1 MRPRPDFSHSQPL
14 ADVTFPPRAH
24 YLDFIRGA
32 TVVLVVVYHVFFA
45 RNHVLGFGGLLP
57 TNGPG
62 FGDALTTFV
71 YPWLMFSLFL
81 VAGISARLSLN
92 RRSNREFFGER
103 TTKLLV
109 PSTLG
114 VLAFHSW
121 TLGVLT
127 TTSAPGLVDPSIPS
141 FVFPVVC
148 VLGGQGPL
156 WFAQLLFLYSAL
168 LALFRRG
175 STNRATVAIS
185 SVTTDKFSG
194 EASLR
199 STFAWTLFFAA
210 ATLGVWGSA
219 QVLNTPVI
227 TVYRFGIYGFA
238 FFLGY
243 LVFHRADVE
252 AALVRTRWF
261 WGVCALYFGFLYF
274 RRFFGANYADA
285 PVLRHWLT
293 NVYAWTATLAILGF
307 AKRYV
312 DRPTRFTTFLARTS
326 FGLYVFHMFFVYAA
340 TLLFARFC
348 DVPAPLEIALV
359 AAVSFAGSYATY
371 FAVRRVPGLRFLVL
385 GPRRRDFERK
395 IGETGKKSSFFGKN

>member
-1 MRPRPDFSHSQPL
+1 MKPQPL
-14 ADVTFPPRAH
+14 ADVNLPPRAH

-45 RNHVLGFGGLLP
+45 RNHVLNFGGLVP

-62 FGDALTTFV
+62 FADALTTFV

-81 VAGISARLSLN
+81 VAGVSARLSLH
-92 RRSNREFFGER
+92 RRSNREFLGER
-103 TTKLLV
+103 TTKLLI

-127 TTSAPGLVDPSIPS
+127 TTSAPGLADAPLPTP
-141 FVFPVVC
+141 VFALIC

-168 LALFRRG
+168 LVCFRRRV
-175 STNRATVAIS
+175 SKNATLADS
-185 SVTTDKFSG
+185 SVAQPAAVKTS
-194 EASLR
+194 R
-199 STFAWTLFFAA
+199 SSTLAWTLFFAA
-210 ATLGVWGSA
+210 TTFGVWGSA
-219 QVLNTPVI
+219 QVLNAPLI

-243 LVFHRADVE
+243 LVFHRASVE
-252 AALVRTRWF
+252 TALVRTRWL
-261 WGVCALYFGFLYF
+261 WGVCALSFGVLYF
-274 RRFFGANYADA
+274 RRFFGENYADA

-293 NVYAWTATLAILGF
+293 NAYAWTATLAILAF
-307 AKRYV
+307 SKRYA
-312 DRPTRFTTFLARTS
+312 DRPTRLTAFLARTS

-340 TLLFARFC
+340 TLVFAQFF
-348 DVPAPLEIALV
+348 DFPEPLEIALV
-359 AAVSFAGSYATY
+359 AVATFAGSYATY
-371 FAVRRVPGLRFLVL
+371 FVVRRVPVWRFLVL
-385 GPRRRDFERK
+385 GLRGLKIKPRR
-395 IGETGKKSSFFGKN
+395 

>member
-14 ADVTFPPRAH
+14 ADVSFPPRSY

-62 FGDALTTFV
+62 FGDAFTTFV

-103 TTKLLV
+103 TAKLLV

-114 VLAFHSW
+114 VLVFHSW

-127 TTSAPGLVDPSIPS
+127 TTSAPGLADAPLPTP
-141 FVFPVVC
+141 VFALIC
-148 VLGGQGPL
+148 ILGGQGPL
-156 WFAQLLFLYSAL
+156 WFAQLLFVYSAL
-168 LALFRRG
+168 LVLFRRRPQ
-175 STNRATVAIS
+175 NRATVANP
-185 SVTTDKFSG
+185 SVTTAESSG

-219 QVLNTPVI
+219 QILNTPVI

-252 AALVRTRWF
+252 TALVRTRWL
-261 WGVCALYFGFLYF
+261 WGVCALCFGVLYF
-274 RRFFGANYADA
+274 RRFFGANYADG

-307 AKRYV
+307 AKRYA
-312 DRPTRFTTFLARTS
+312 DRPTRFTMFFARTS

-348 DVPAPLEIALV
+348 DVPEPLEIAFV
-359 AAVSFAGSYATY
+359 AAASFAGSYATY
-371 FAVRRVPGLRFLVL
+371 FAVRRVPGLRFVVL
-385 GPRRRDFERK
+385 GLRRRDGERK

>member
-1 MRPRPDFSHSQPL
+1 MKLQPL
-14 ADVTFPPRAH
+14 ADTKLTPRSH

-45 RNHVLGFGGLLP
+45 RNYVLGFGGLLP

-92 RRSNREFFGER
+92 RRSNREFFRER
-103 TTKLLV
+103 TAKLLV

-114 VLAFHSW
+114 VLVFHSW
-121 TLGVLT
+121 TLGLIT
-127 TTSAPGLVDPSIPS
+127 TASAPGLVDPSIPS
-141 FVFPVVC
+141 FVFPIVC

-156 WFAQLLFLYSAL
+156 WFAQLLFVYSAL
-168 LALFRRG
+168 LVLFRRRPAR
-175 STNRATVAIS
+175 TATVAKSEVAS
-185 SVTTDKFSG
+185 SRDSD
-194 EASLR
+194 EASLF
-199 STFAWTLFFAA
+199 STFVWTLFFVA

-219 QVLNTPVI
+219 QVLNAPVI

-238 FFLGY
+238 FLLGY

-261 WGVCALYFGFLYF
+261 WGVCALVFGVVYF
-274 RRFFGANYADA
+274 RRFFGANYADG

>member
-1 MRPRPDFSHSQPL
+1 MKPTSPL
-14 ADVTFPPRAH
+14 AVESVPTRAH

-57 TNGPG
+57 TNAPG
-62 FGDALTTFV
+62 FADALTTFV

-81 VAGISARLSLN
+81 VAGVSARYSLN
-92 RRSNREFFGER
+92 RRANREFFRER

-121 TLGVLT
+121 TLGALT
-127 TTSAPGLVDPSIPS
+127 TASAPGLVDPSIPAV
-141 FVFPVVC
+141 VFPIVC

-168 LALFRRG
+168 LVLFRRRSPNG
-175 STNRATVAIS
+175 ATDAQS
-185 SVTTDKFSG
+185 SVSQPNVAPSVSSG
-194 EASLR
+194 EASLS

-210 ATLGVWGSA
+210 ATFGVWGAA
-219 QVLNTPVI
+219 QVLNAPVI
-227 TVYRFGIYGFA
+227 TVYRFGIYAFA

-243 LVFHRADVE
+243 LVFWRPSVE
-252 AALVRTRWF
+252 TALVRTRLF
-261 WGVCALYFGFLYF
+261 WGVGAIFFSVLYF

-285 PVLRHWLT
+285 AVLQCFLT
-293 NVYAWTATLAILGF
+293 NAYAWTATLAILGF
-307 AKRYV
+307 SKRYV
-312 DRPTRFTTFLARTS
+312 DRPTRLTAFLARTS

-340 TLLFARFC
+340 TLLVARFC
-348 DVPAPLEIALV
+348 DVPEALEISLV
-359 AAVSFAGSYATY
+359 AVATFAGSYAIY
-371 FAVRRVPGLRFLVL
+371 FVVRRVPVLRFLVL
-385 GPRRRDFERK
+385 GLRARAVERK
-395 IGETGKKSSFFGKN
+395 VSENG

>member
-1 MRPRPDFSHSQPL
+1 MKPQPL
-14 ADVTFPPRAH
+14 ADVNLPPRAH

-45 RNHVLGFGGLLP
+45 RNCVLGFGGLLP

-62 FGDALTTFV
+62 FADALTTFV

-81 VAGISARLSLN
+81 VAGVSARLSLH
-92 RRSNREFFGER
+92 RRSNREFLGER
-103 TTKLLV
+103 TTKLLI

-127 TTSAPGLVDPSIPS
+127 TTSAPGLADAPLPTP
-141 FVFPVVC
+141 VFALIC

-168 LALFRRG
+168 LVCFRR
-175 STNRATVAIS
+175 RANANATLADS
-185 SVTTDKFSG
+185 SVAQNAVKPSR
-194 EASLR
+194 S

-210 ATLGVWGSA
+210 TTFGVWGSA
-219 QVLNTPVI
+219 QVLNAPVI

-243 LVFHRADVE
+243 LVFHRASVE
-252 AALVRTRWF
+252 AALVRTRWL
-261 WGVCALYFGFLYF
+261 WGVCALSFGVLYF
-274 RRFFGANYADA
+274 RRFFGENYADA

-293 NVYAWTATLAILGF
+293 NAYAWTATLAILAF
-307 AKRYV
+307 SKRYA
-312 DRPTRFTTFLARTS
+312 DRPTRLTAFLARTS
-326 FGLYVFHMFFVYAA
+326 FGLYVFHMFFVYAT
-340 TLLFARFC
+340 TLVFARFF
-348 DVPAPLEIALV
+348 DVLEPLEIALV
-359 AAVSFAGSYATY
+359 AAASFAGSYATY
-371 FAVRRVPGLRFLVL
+371 FVVRRVPVLRFLVL
-385 GPRRRDFERK
+385 GLRGLKIKPRR
-395 IGETGKKSSFFGKN
+395 

>member
-1 MRPRPDFSHSQPL
+1 MRPRPDFPHSQPL
-14 ADVTFPPRAH
+14 ADVNLPPRAH

-81 VAGISARLSLN
+81 VAGISARLSRN

-168 LALFRRG
+168 LVLFRRRPAR
-175 STNRATVAIS
+175 TATVAKSEVAS
-185 SVTTDKFSG
+185 SRDSD
-194 EASLR
+194 EASLS

-219 QVLNTPVI
+219 QILNAPVI

-243 LVFHRADVE
+243 LVFHRPDVE
-252 AALVRTRWF
+252 AALVRTRCF
-261 WGVCALYFGFLYF
+261 WGVCALCFGVLYF
-274 RRFFGANYADA
+274 RRFFGANYADG

-312 DRPTRFTTFLARTS
+312 DLPSRFTTFLARTS

-348 DVPAPLEIALV
+348 DVPEPLEIALV
-359 AAVSFAGSYATY
+359 AAASFAGSYATY

-385 GPRRRDFERK
+385 GLRRRDGQK
-395 IGETGKKSSFFGKN
+395 IGETGKKSSFFGKI

>member
-1 MRPRPDFSHSQPL
+1 MKLQPL
-14 ADVTFPPRAH
+14 ADTTLTTRSH

-92 RRSNREFFGER
+92 RRSNREFFRER
-103 TTKLLV
+103 TAKLLI

-114 VLAFHSW
+114 VLVFHSW
-121 TLGVLT
+121 TLGLIT
-127 TTSAPGLVDPSIPS
+127 TASAPGLVDPSIPS
-141 FVFPVVC
+141 FVFPIVC

-156 WFAQLLFLYSAL
+156 WFAQLLFVYSAL
-168 LALFRRG
+168 LVLFRRRP
-175 STNRATVAIS
+175 TNRATVANA
-185 SVTTDKFSG
+185 SVATPEQSG
-194 EASLR
+194 ETSLR
-199 STFAWTLFFAA
+199 STLAWTLFFAA

-227 TVYRFGIYGFA
+227 TVYRVGIYGFA

-243 LVFHRADVE
+243 LVFCRPDVE
-252 AALVRTRWF
+252 TALVRTRWF
-261 WGVCALYFGFLYF
+261 WGVCALYFGVLYF

-307 AKRYV
+307 SKRYA
-312 DRPTRFTTFLARTS
+312 DRPTRFSTFFARTN

-340 TLLFARFC
+340 TLLVARFC
-348 DVPAPLEIALV
+348 NVPEAAEIALV
-359 AAVSFAGSYATY
+359 TVAAFAGSYATY
-371 FAVRRVPGLRFLVL
+371 FVVRRVPVLRFLVL
-385 GPRRRDFERK
+385 GLRRPKVEAKR
-395 IGETGKKSSFFGKN
+395 

>member
-1 MRPRPDFSHSQPL
+1 MKPQPL
-14 ADVTFPPRAH
+14 ADSTLTTRSH

-45 RNHVLGFGGLLP
+45 RNYVLGFGALLP

-92 RRSNREFFGER
+92 RRSNREFLGER

-114 VLAFHSW
+114 VLVFHSW
-121 TLGVLT
+121 TLGALT
-127 TTSAPGLVDPSIPS
+127 ASSAPGLVDPSIPS
-141 FVFPVVC
+141 FVFPIVC

-168 LALFRRG
+168 LVLFRRR
-175 STNRATVAIS
+175 S
-185 SVTTDKFSG
+185 TTDTSVANTRVASPKDSG
-194 EASLR
+194 EPSLR
-199 STFAWTLFFAA
+199 STLAWTLFFVA
-210 ATLGVWGSA
+210 ATFGVWGSA
-219 QVLNTPVI
+219 QILNTPAI
-227 TVYRFGIYGFA
+227 TVYRVGIYGFA

-243 LVFHRADVE
+243 LVFHRPDVE
-252 AALVRTRWF
+252 TALVRTRWF
-261 WGVCALYFGFLYF
+261 WGVCALCFGVLYF

-293 NVYAWTATLAILGF
+293 NAYAWTATLAILGL

-312 DRPTRFTTFLARTS
+312 DRPTRVSLFLAQTS

-340 TLLFARFC
+340 TLLIARVC
-348 DVPAPLEIALV
+348 DVSEAAEIALV
-359 AAVSFAGSYATY
+359 AVASFAGSYATY
-371 FAVRRVPGLRFLVL
+371 FAVRRVPGLRFFVL
-385 GPRRRDFERK
+385 GLRRRDVERK
-395 IGETGKKSSFFGKN
+395 IGEIGKKLSFFGKN

>member
-1 MRPRPDFSHSQPL
+1 MKPQPL
-14 ADVTFPPRAH
+14 ADSTLTTRSH

-45 RNHVLGFGGLLP
+45 RNYVLGFGALLP
-57 TNGPG
+57 ANAPG

-92 RRSNREFFGER
+92 RRANREFLGER
-103 TTKLLV
+103 TSKLLV

-114 VLAFHSW
+114 VLVFHSW
-121 TLGVLT
+121 TLGVIT
-127 TTSAPGLVDPSIPS
+127 ATSAPGLVDPSIPS

-156 WFAQLLFLYSAL
+156 WFAQLLFVYSAL
-168 LALFRRG
+168 LVLFRRRP
-175 STNRATVAIS
+175 TNRATVANA
-185 SVTTDKFSG
+185 SVAFAERSDET
-194 EASLR
+194 SLR
-199 STFAWTLFFAA
+199 STFAWTLFFVA
-210 ATLGVWGSA
+210 ATFGVWGSA
-219 QVLNTPVI
+219 QILNTPVI
-227 TVYRFGIYGFA
+227 IVYRVGIYGFA

-243 LVFHRADVE
+243 LVFWRENVE
-252 AALVRTRWF
+252 AALVRTRCF
-261 WGVCALYFGFLYF
+261 WGVCALCFGVLYF

-312 DRPTRFTTFLARTS
+312 HRPTRFSTFLARTS

-348 DVPAPLEIALV
+348 DVPEPLEIALV
-359 AAVSFAGSYATY
+359 AAASFAGSYATY
-371 FAVRRVPGLRFLVL
+371 FAVRRVPVLRFLVL
-385 GPRRRDFERK
+385 GLRRRDVERK
-395 IGETGKKSSFFGKN
+395 IGENGKKSSFFGKI

>member
-1 MRPRPDFSHSQPL
+1 MRPRPDFSNSPPL
-14 ADVTFPPRAH
+14 ADVNFPSRAH

-81 VAGISARLSLN
+81 VAGISARHSLN
-92 RRSNREFFGER
+92 RRSNREFFRER
-103 TTKLLV
+103 TAKLLV

-114 VLAFHSW
+114 VLVFHSW
-121 TLGVLT
+121 TLGVIT
-127 TTSAPGLVDPSIPS
+127 TASAPGLVDPAIPA
-141 FVFPVVC
+141 FVFPIVC

-156 WFAQLLFLYSAL
+156 WFAQLLFVYSAL
-168 LALFRRG
+168 LVLFRRR
-175 STNRATVAIS
+175 SPNCATVANAN
-185 SVTTDKFSG
+185 VATLEQSG

-199 STFAWTLFFAA
+199 STLAWTLFFVA

-219 QVLNTPVI
+219 QILNTPVI
-227 TVYRFGIYGFA
+227 TVYRCGIYGFA

-252 AALVRTRWF
+252 AELVRTRWF
-261 WGVCALYFGFLYF
+261 WGVCALVFGVLYF
-274 RRFFGANYADA
+274 RRFFGANYADG

-307 AKRYV
+307 AKRYA
-312 DRPTRFTTFLARTS
+312 DLPTRFTTFLARTS

-340 TLLFARFC
+340 TLLFARVC
-348 DVPAPLEIALV
+348 DVPEPLEIALV
-359 AAVSFAGSYATY
+359 AAASFAGSYATY

-385 GPRRRDFERK
+385 GPRRRDVERK

>member
-1 MRPRPDFSHSQPL
+1 MRPRPDFPHSQPL
-14 ADVTFPPRAH
+14 ADVNLPPRAH

-45 RNHVLGFGGLLP
+45 RNYVLGFGGLLP

-92 RRSNREFFGER
+92 RRSNREFLGER

-114 VLAFHSW
+114 VLVFHSW

-127 TTSAPGLVDPSIPS
+127 TTSAPGLADAPLPTP
-141 FVFPVVC
+141 VFALIC

-168 LALFRRG
+168 LVLFRRRSARTATVAKSEVALFRD
-175 STNRATVAIS
+175 S
-185 SVTTDKFSG
+185 D
-194 EASLR
+194 EASLS

-219 QVLNTPVI
+219 QILNAPVI

-243 LVFHRADVE
+243 LVFHRPDVE

-261 WGVCALYFGFLYF
+261 WGVCALCFGVLYF
-274 RRFFGANYADA
+274 RRFFGANYADG

-312 DRPTRFTTFLARTS
+312 DRPTRLSTFLARTS

-340 TLLFARFC
+340 TLLFARVC
-348 DVPAPLEIALV
+348 DLPEPLEIALV
-359 AAVSFAGSYATY
+359 AAASFAGSYATY

-385 GPRRRDFERK
+385 GLRRRDGQK
-395 IGETGKKSSFFGKN
+395 IGETGKKSSFFGKI

>member
-14 ADVTFPPRAH
+14 ADVSFPPRSY

-92 RRSNREFFGER
+92 RRTNREFFGER

-114 VLAFHSW
+114 VLVFHSW

-127 TTSAPGLVDPSIPS
+127 TTSAPGLADAPLPTP
-141 FVFPVVC
+141 VFALIC
-148 VLGGQGPL
+148 ILGGQGPL
-156 WFAQLLFLYSAL
+156 WFAQLLFVYSAL
-168 LALFRRG
+168 LVLFRRRP
-175 STNRATVAIS
+175 TNRATVANP
-185 SVTTDKFSG
+185 SVTIAKSSG
-194 EASLR
+194 EASR
-199 STFAWTLFFAA
+199 SSTFAWTLFFAA

-219 QVLNTPVI
+219 QVLNAPVI

-243 LVFHRADVE
+243 LVFHRPDVE

-261 WGVCALYFGFLYF
+261 WGVCALCFGVLYF
-274 RRFFGANYADA
+274 RRFFGANYADG

-348 DVPAPLEIALV
+348 DVPEPLEIAFV
-359 AAVSFAGSYATY
+359 AVVSFAGSYATY
-371 FAVRRVPGLRFLVL
+371 FVVRRVPGLRFLVL
-385 GPRRRDFERK
+385 GLRRRDVERK
-395 IGETGKKSSFFGKN
+395 IGETGKKSSFFGKI

>member
-1 MRPRPDFSHSQPL
+1 MKPQTI
-14 ADVTFPPRAH
+14 ADSTLTTRSH

-92 RRSNREFFGER
+92 RRTNREFLGER

-114 VLAFHSW
+114 VLVFHSW
-121 TLGVLT
+121 TLGVIT
-127 TTSAPGLVDPSIPS
+127 ATSAPGLVDPSIPS

-156 WFAQLLFLYSAL
+156 WFAQLLFLCSAL
-168 LALFRRG
+168 LVLFRRRP
-175 STNRATVAIS
+175 TNRATVANP
-185 SVTTDKFSG
+185 SVASFQDSG
-194 EASLR
+194 EPSLR

-210 ATLGVWGSA
+210 TTFGVWGSA
-219 QVLNTPVI
+219 QILNAPVI

-243 LVFHRADVE
+243 LVFHRPNVE

-261 WGVCALYFGFLYF
+261 WGVCALVFGVFYF

-293 NVYAWTATLAILGF
+293 NVYAWSATLAILGF

-312 DRPTRFTTFLARTS
+312 DRPTRFTSFLTRTS

-340 TLLFARFC
+340 TLLFACFC
-348 DVPAPLEIALV
+348 DVPEPLEIALV

-371 FAVRRVPGLRFLVL
+371 FVVRRVPGLRFLVL
-385 GPRRRDFERK
+385 GLRRRDVERK
-395 IGETGKKSSFFGKN
+395 IGETGKKSSFFGKI

>member
-1 MRPRPDFSHSQPL
+1 MKPQPIAESTL
-14 ADVTFPPRAH
+14 TTRSH

-103 TTKLLV
+103 TSKLLV

-127 TTSAPGLVDPSIPS
+127 TTSAPGLADAPLPKPVFASI
-141 FVFPVVC
+141 C

-156 WFAQLLFLYSAL
+156 WFAQLLFVYSAFL
-168 LALFRRG
+168 VLIRRRP
-175 STNRATVAIS
+175 TNRATVANT
-185 SVTTDKFSG
+185 SVAFTEPSG
-194 EASLR
+194 EPSLR

-210 ATLGVWGSA
+210 TTLGVWGSA
-219 QVLNTPVI
+219 QILNTPVI

-243 LVFHRADVE
+243 LVFHRPGVE
-252 AALVRTRWF
+252 TALVRTRCF
-261 WGVCALYFGFLYF
+261 WGVCALCFGVLYF

-307 AKRYV
+307 AKRYA
-312 DRPTRFTTFLARTS
+312 DRPTRLSTFLAQTS

-340 TLLFARFC
+340 TLLFARLC
-348 DVPAPLEIALV
+348 AVPEPLEIALV

-371 FAVRRVPGLRFLVL
+371 FVVRRVPGLRFLVL
-385 GPRRRDFERK
+385 GLRRRDVRRK
-395 IGETGKKSSFFGKN
+395 TGEIGQKSSFFGKI

>member
-14 ADVTFPPRAH
+14 ADVSFPPRAY

-45 RNHVLGFGGLLP
+45 RNYVLGFGGLLP

-92 RRSNREFFGER
+92 RRSNREFLGER
-103 TTKLLV
+103 TAKLLV

-114 VLAFHSW
+114 VLVFHSW
-121 TLGVLT
+121 TLGLIT
-127 TTSAPGLVDPSIPS
+127 TASAPGLVDPSIPTP
-141 FVFPVVC
+141 VFALIC

-168 LALFRRG
+168 LVLFRRRP
-175 STNRATVAIS
+175 TNRATVANP
-185 SVTTDKFSG
+185 SVTIAKTSG
-194 EASLR
+194 EASR
-199 STFAWTLFFAA
+199 SSTFAWTLFFAA

-243 LVFHRADVE
+243 FVFCRPDVE
-252 AALVRTRWF
+252 TALVRTRWF
-261 WGVCALYFGFLYF
+261 WGVCALYFGVLYF

-340 TLLFARFC
+340 TLLFARLC
-348 DVPAPLEIALV
+348 DVPEPLEIALV

-371 FAVRRVPGLRFLVL
+371 FAVRRVPGWRFLVL
-385 GPRRRDFERK
+385 GLRRREVEPK

>member
-1 MRPRPDFSHSQPL
+1 MQSLPPV
-14 ADVTFPPRAH
+14 DVNLPPRAH

-45 RNHVLGFGGLLP
+45 RNCVLGFGGLLP

-81 VAGISARLSLN
+81 VAGISARYSLN
-92 RRSNREFFGER
+92 RRSNREFLGER
-103 TTKLLV
+103 ATKLLI

-114 VLAFHSW
+114 VLVFHSW

-127 TTSAPGLVDPSIPS
+127 TTSAPGLADAPLPTS
-141 FVFPVVC
+141 VFALIC

-156 WFAQLLFLYSAL
+156 WFAQLLFFYSAL
-168 LALFRRG
+168 LVCFRR
-175 STNRATVAIS
+175 RANANATLADS
-185 SVTTDKFSG
+185 SVAQNAVEPSR
-194 EASLR
+194 S

-243 LVFHRADVE
+243 LVFHRSSVE
-252 AALVRTRWF
+252 TALVRTRWF
-261 WGVCALYFGFLYF
+261 WGVCALFLGVLYF
-274 RRFFGANYADA
+274 RRFFGENYADA
-285 PVLRHWLT
+285 PVLRHWST
-293 NVYAWTATLAILGF
+293 NAYAWAATLAILAF
-307 AKRYV
+307 SKRYA
-312 DRPTRFTTFLARTS
+312 DRPTRLTAFLARTS

-340 TLLFARFC
+340 TLLFARLC
-348 DVPAPLEIALV
+348 DVPKPLEIALV
-359 AAVSFAGSYATY
+359 AAASFAGSYATY
-371 FAVRRVPGLRFLVL
+371 FVVRRVPGLRFLVL
-385 GPRRRDFERK
+385 GLRGSKIEPRR
-395 IGETGKKSSFFGKN
+395 

>member
-14 ADVTFPPRAH
+14 ADVSFPPRSY

-57 TNGPG
+57 TNAPG

-81 VAGISARLSLN
+81 IAGISARLSLN

-103 TTKLLV
+103 TAKLLV

-156 WFAQLLFLYSAL
+156 WFAQLLFVYSAL
-168 LALFRRG
+168 LVLFRRRP
-175 STNRATVAIS
+175 TNRETVANP
-185 SVTTDKFSG
+185 SVASPQDSG
-194 EASLR
+194 EASLS
-199 STFAWTLFFAA
+199 STFAWTLFFVA
-210 ATLGVWGSA
+210 ATLGVWVSA
-219 QVLNTPVI
+219 QVLNAPII

-243 LVFHRADVE
+243 LVFHRPGVE

-261 WGVCALYFGFLYF
+261 WGVCALCFGVLYF

-307 AKRYV
+307 AKRYA
-312 DRPTRFTTFLARTS
+312 DRPTRLSTFLARTS

-348 DVPAPLEIALV
+348 DVPEPLEIALV
-359 AAVSFAGSYATY
+359 AVVSFAGSYATY
-371 FAVRRVPGLRFLVL
+371 FVVRRVPGLRFLVL
-385 GPRRRDFERK
+385 GLRRRDVERK
-395 IGETGKKSSFFGKN
+395 IGEIGKKSSFFGKN

>member
-1 MRPRPDFSHSQPL
+1 MKPQPIAESTL
-14 ADVTFPPRAH
+14 TTRSH

-92 RRSNREFFGER
+92 RRSNREFLGER
-103 TTKLLV
+103 TAKLLV

-114 VLAFHSW
+114 VLVFHSW

-127 TTSAPGLVDPSIPS
+127 TTSAPGLVDAPLPTP
-141 FVFPVVC
+141 VFALIC

-168 LALFRRG
+168 LVLFRRRP
-175 STNRATVAIS
+175 TNRATVANP
-185 SVTTDKFSG
+185 SVTTAESSG
-194 EASLR
+194 EPSLR

-243 LVFHRADVE
+243 LVFHRPDVE

-261 WGVCALYFGFLYF
+261 LGVCALCFGVLYF

-293 NVYAWTATLAILGF
+293 NAYAWTATLAILGF

-340 TLLFARFC
+340 TLLFARLC
-348 DVPAPLEIALV
+348 DVPEPLEIALV

-371 FAVRRVPGLRFLVL
+371 FAVRRVPGWRFLVL
-385 GPRRRDFERK
+385 GLRRREVEPK

>member
-1 MRPRPDFSHSQPL
+1 MKLQPL
-14 ADVTFPPRAH
+14 ADTKLTPRSH

-45 RNHVLGFGGLLP
+45 RNYVLGFGGLLP

-92 RRSNREFFGER
+92 RRSNREFFRER
-103 TTKLLV
+103 TAKLLV

-114 VLAFHSW
+114 VLVFHSW
-121 TLGVLT
+121 TLGLIT
-127 TTSAPGLVDPSIPS
+127 TASAPGLVDPSIPS
-141 FVFPVVC
+141 FVFPIVC

-156 WFAQLLFLYSAL
+156 WFAQLLFVYSAL
-168 LALFRRG
+168 LVLFRRRPAR
-175 STNRATVAIS
+175 TATVAKSEVAS
-185 SVTTDKFSG
+185 SRDSD
-194 EASLR
+194 EASLF
-199 STFAWTLFFAA
+199 STFVWTLFFVA

-238 FFLGY
+238 FLLGY

-307 AKRYV
+307 SKRYA
-312 DRPTRFTTFLARTS
+312 DRPTRFSTFLARTN

-340 TLLFARFC
+340 TLLVARFC
-348 DVPAPLEIALV
+348 NVPEAAEIALV
-359 AAVSFAGSYATY
+359 TVAAFAGSYATY
-371 FAVRRVPGLRFLVL
+371 FVVRRVPVLRFLVL
-385 GPRRRDFERK
+385 GLRRPKVEAKR
-395 IGETGKKSSFFGKN
+395 

>member
-1 MRPRPDFSHSQPL
+1 M
-14 ADVTFPPRAH
+14 
-24 YLDFIRGA
+24 
-32 TVVLVVVYHVFFA
+32 VVVYHVFFA

-62 FGDALTTFV
+62 FGDAFATVV

-81 VAGISARLSLN
+81 VAGVSARLSLN
-92 RRSNREFFGER
+92 RRSNREFFRER

-127 TTSAPGLVDPSIPS
+127 TTSAPGLVDPSVPS
-141 FVFPVVC
+141 VVFPIVC

-168 LALFRRG
+168 LVLCRRR
-175 STNRATVAIS
+175 STNRATDAQS
-185 SVTTDKFSG
+185 SVAFPAPSG

-210 ATLGVWGSA
+210 ATAGVWGSA
-219 QVLNTPVI
+219 QVLNAPLI
-227 TVYRFGIYGFA
+227 TVYRFGIYGVA

-243 LVFHRADVE
+243 LIFWRPSVE
-252 AALVRTRWF
+252 AALVRTRLF
-261 WGVCALYFGFLYF
+261 WGVCAISFGVLYF
-274 RRFFGANYADA
+274 RRFFGENYADA
-285 PVLRHWLT
+285 AVLERFLT
-293 NVYAWTATLAILGF
+293 NAYAWTATLAILAF
-307 AKRYV
+307 SKRYA
-312 DRPTRFTTFLARTS
+312 DRPTRFSTFLARTN

-340 TLLFARFC
+340 TLLFARLR
-348 DVPAPLEIALV
+348 DLSEPLEIALV
-359 AAVSFAGSYATY
+359 AVATFAGSYATY
-371 FAVRRVPGLRFLVL
+371 FVVRRVPVLRFLVL
-385 GPRRRDFERK
+385 GLRRPKTESRR
-395 IGETGKKSSFFGKN
+395 

>member
-14 ADVTFPPRAH
+14 ADVSFPPRAH

-168 LALFRRG
+168 LVLFRRRPQ
-175 STNRATVAIS
+175 NRATATKS
-185 SVTTDKFSG
+185 EVTPDKSSG
-194 EASLR
+194 EPSLR
-199 STFAWTLFFAA
+199 STFVWTLFFVA

-252 AALVRTRWF
+252 TALVRTRWL
-261 WGVCALYFGFLYF
+261 WGVCALCFGVLYF
-274 RRFFGANYADA
+274 RRFFGANYADG
-285 PVLRHWLT
+285 PILRHWLT

-340 TLLFARFC
+340 TLLFARLC
-348 DVPAPLEIALV
+348 DVPEPLEIALV
-359 AAVSFAGSYATY
+359 AAASFAGSYATY

-385 GPRRRDFERK
+385 GLRRRDVERK
-395 IGETGKKSSFFGKN
+395 IGETGKKSSFFGKI

>member
-1 MRPRPDFSHSQPL
+1 MRPRPDFPHSQPL
-14 ADVTFPPRAH
+14 ADVNLPPRAH

-45 RNHVLGFGGLLP
+45 RNYVLGFGGLLP

-92 RRSNREFFGER
+92 RRSNREFLGER

-114 VLAFHSW
+114 VHVFHSW

-127 TTSAPGLVDPSIPS
+127 TTSAPGLADAPLPTP
-141 FVFPVVC
+141 VFALIC

-168 LALFRRG
+168 LVLFRRRSARTATVAKSEVALFRD
-175 STNRATVAIS
+175 S
-185 SVTTDKFSG
+185 D
-194 EASLR
+194 EASLS

-219 QVLNTPVI
+219 QILNAPVI

-243 LVFHRADVE
+243 LVFHRPDVE
-252 AALVRTRWF
+252 AALVRTRCF
-261 WGVCALYFGFLYF
+261 WGVCALVFGVVYF
-274 RRFFGANYADA
+274 RRFFGANYADG

-312 DRPTRFTTFLARTS
+312 DRPTRLSTFLARTS

-340 TLLFARFC
+340 TLLFARVC
-348 DVPAPLEIALV
+348 DLPEPLEIALV
-359 AAVSFAGSYATY
+359 AAASFAGSYATY

-385 GPRRRDFERK
+385 GLRRRDGQK
-395 IGETGKKSSFFGKN
+395 IGETGKKSSFFGKI

>member
-1 MRPRPDFSHSQPL
+1 MKPQPFADSTLTMRS
-14 ADVTFPPRAH
+14 H

-57 TNGPG
+57 TSGPG
-62 FGDALTTFV
+62 FGDAFATFV

-92 RRSNREFFGER
+92 RRSNREFFSER

-127 TTSAPGLVDPSIPS
+127 TASAPGLVDPSIPP
-141 FVFPVVC
+141 FVFPIVC
-148 VLGGQGPL
+148 VLDGQGPL

-168 LALFRRG
+168 LVLCRRR
-175 STNRATVAIS
+175 STNRATVAITN
-185 SVTTDKFSG
+185 VTSLQNSG
-194 EASLR
+194 AASRR
-199 STFAWTLFFAA
+199 STFAWTLFFVA
-210 ATLGVWGSA
+210 ATFGVWGSA
-219 QVLNTPVI
+219 QILNAPLI
-227 TVYRFGIYGFA
+227 TVYRVGIYGFA

-243 LVFHRADVE
+243 FVFWRPSVE
-252 AALVRTRWF
+252 AALVRTRLF
-261 WGVCALYFGFLYF
+261 WGVCAISFGVLYF
-274 RRFFGANYADA
+274 RRFFGGNYADA
-285 PVLRHWLT
+285 SVLRHWST

-312 DRPTRFTTFLARTS
+312 DRPTRLSTFLAQTN

-340 TLLFARFC
+340 TLLVARLC
-348 DVPAPLEIALV
+348 DIPEAVEIALV
-359 AAVSFAGSYATY
+359 TVAAFAGSYATY
-371 FAVRRVPGLRFLVL
+371 FAVRRVPVLRFLVL
-385 GPRRRDFERK
+385 GLRGSKVELADKNSLFFE
-395 IGETGKKSSFFGKN
+395 KK

>member
-1 MRPRPDFSHSQPL
+1 MRPRSDFPHSQPL
-14 ADVTFPPRAH
+14 ADANFPSRSY

-92 RRSNREFFGER
+92 RRSNREFLGER

-114 VLAFHSW
+114 VLVFHSW

-156 WFAQLLFLYSAL
+156 WFAQLLFVYSAL
-168 LALFRRG
+168 LVLFRRRP
-175 STNRATVAIS
+175 TNCATVANTSVAS
-185 SVTTDKFSG
+185 SQDSG

-199 STFAWTLFFAA
+199 STFGWTLFFAA

-227 TVYRFGIYGFA
+227 TVYRVGIYGFA

-243 LVFHRADVE
+243 FVFHRASVE
-252 AALVRTRWF
+252 AALVRTCWL
-261 WGVCALYFGFLYF
+261 WGVCALISGVLYF
-274 RRFFGANYADA
+274 QRFFGANYADA

-312 DRPTRFTTFLARTS
+312 DRPTRFATFLARTS

-340 TLLFARFC
+340 TLLSARFC
-348 DVPAPLEIALV
+348 DVPEPLEIALV
-359 AAVSFAGSYATY
+359 AAASFAGSYATY
-371 FAVRRVPGLRFLVL
+371 FVVRRVPGLRFLVL
-385 GPRRRDFERK
+385 GWRRRDVGQK
-395 IGETGKKSSFFGKN
+395 IGEIGKKSSFLGKN